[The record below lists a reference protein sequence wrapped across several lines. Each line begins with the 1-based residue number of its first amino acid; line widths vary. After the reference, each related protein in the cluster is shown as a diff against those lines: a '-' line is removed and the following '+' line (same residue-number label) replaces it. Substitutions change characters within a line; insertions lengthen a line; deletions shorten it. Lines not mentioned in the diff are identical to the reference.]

1 MHIKT
6 ISFPDSD
13 LLSELKPLPGGVRGV
28 VWDLRSEPDE
38 CALADIDAVI
48 LPYVDAAEVLDALEQ
63 VPNLQLVQTQTTGY
77 DGVIAASGS
86 AAVANASGVH
96 AAATAELA
104 VGLILAKLRGIDS
117 AVRDQASAAWNPRR
131 GTSLCDRSVL
141 LVGTGGIGEEIAR
154 RLLPF
159 DVELTRV
166 ARSPRTDALGTVHG
180 TDELARL
187 ATTHDVL
194 VMVTPLNDET
204 FHLINEQVLAALPDG
219 ALVVNVG
226 RGATIDSDALTR
238 EVLSGRLQCALDVF
252 DPEPIPADHPLW
264 ASPNALITPHLGG
277 NTTAFDSRIRAL
289 LRRQLEALAA
299 GHEPQNLVH
308 RGPVTVQGRE

>member
-6 ISFPDSD
+6 ISFPDSN
-13 LLSELKPLPGGVRGV
+13 LLSELEPLPKEVRGV
-28 VWDLRSEPDE
+28 VWDLRSDPDE
-38 CALADIDAVI
+38 CSLADIDAVI
-48 LPYVDAAEVLDALEQ
+48 PPYVDAAEVLDALNQ

-77 DGVIAASGS
+77 DGIVAASGA

-104 VGLILAKLRGIDS
+104 VGLILAKLRGIDTG
-117 AVRDQASAAWNPRR
+117 VRDQVSAAWNPRR
-131 GTSLCDRSVL
+131 GTSLCDRRVL
-141 LVGTGGIGEEIAR
+141 LVGTGGIGQEIAR

-159 DVELTRV
+159 DVQLTRV
-166 ARSPRTDALGTVHG
+166 ARSPREDDMGHVHE

-187 ATTHDVL
+187 APTHDVL

-204 FHLINEQVLAALPDG
+204 FHMVNEEVLAALPCG

-226 RGATIDSDALTR
+226 RGATIDSAALTR
-238 EVLSGRLQCALDVF
+238 EVLSGRLHCALDVF

-264 ASPNALITPHLGG
+264 AAPNALITPHLGG
-277 NTTAFDSRIRAL
+277 NTTAFEARIRAL
-289 LRRQLEALAA
+289 LRRQIEALAT
-299 GHEPQNLVH
+299 GREPENLV
-308 RGPVTVQGRE
+308 RGGATTVQLPQ